1 MKRVVAI
8 LAGLF
13 AFAAAGVA
21 AGSAHAWPAN
31 VRAVYD
37 VNFNGFAVGTF
48 EFNAQSE
55 DESYSFT
62 GNAQLTLLLGA
73 FNWTGETRSFGLI
86 ADNAPKPAAFTFDF
100 WANTKMGSTKVDF
113 DDGTVIDVKHFP
125 SSVPKPGTVPLRE
138 QHLRG
143 VIDPL
148 SAIMVVARVGSR
160 NPCDRRLPIFDGRER
175 FDLVL
180 SYKGQ
185 MKVSEQQPS
194 GQPAMAHV
202 CRVKYQPIAGHKV
215 DAEHSFIAT
224 TDGIEVALR
233 PVPSANV
240 MVPYQITIPT
250 LFGYA
255 TIVSKRVEIESP
267 GRPQIALL
275 H

>member
-1 MKRVVAI
+1 MKRVVPIVAS
-8 LAGLF
+8 LMTFVVWG
-13 AFAAAGVA
+13 AAAARAEG
-21 AGSAHAWPAN
+21 WPAL
-31 VRAVYD
+31 VRAAYD

-48 EFNAQSE
+48 DFESQSE
-55 DESYSFT
+55 EDSYSFS

-73 FNWTGETRSFGLI
+73 FNWIGETRAFGLI
-86 ADNAPKPAAFTFDF
+86 ANHAPKPAAFTFDF
-100 WANTKMGSTKVDF
+100 RANSKVGSTKVDF
-113 DDGTVIDVKHFP
+113 ADGVVSDIRHLP
-125 SSVPKPGTVPLRE
+125 PAPPKSGTVPLRE

-143 VIDPL
+143 VLDPL
-148 SAIMVVARVGSR
+148 SAIMVVARVSSP
-160 NPCDRRLPIFDGRER
+160 NPCERRLPIFDGKER

-180 SYKGQ
+180 TYKGQ

-255 TIVSKRVEIESP
+255 TIVSRRVEIQSP